1 MPVCASGGA
10 RKAGG
15 LCVVAAGMAV
25 VALCP
30 ALLAVPSAAA
40 ARTRPAHVSAAGAGG
55 TWGKAEQVP
64 GTAALNQGGH
74 AVTLSV
80 SCAAAGDCS
89 AVGYSTP
96 SASSV
101 VAKAFVVTESGG
113 RWGKAE
119 EVLGSAAFNSSG
131 ATVDSVSCA
140 AAGDCSAGGSAGQ
153 QAFVVN
159 QTGGRWGKA
168 EQVPGLAALNRAGL
182 AQIVSV
188 SCTAPGQC
196 SAGGYYASRV
206 SHGLLVT
213 QPFVVSES
221 GGTWGTAQA
230 VRGAAAVN
238 PGGAMV
244 NSVSCAAAGDC
255 SAGGTYASR
264 AGQQA
269 FVVNQTGGRWGTAE
283 QVPGTAA
290 LNKGGGAAVGS
301 VSCAAAGRCSAG
313 GYYENG
319 SLFMQPFVVNETG
332 GTWGRAEQVPGTAA
346 LNKGGTAQVD
356 SVSCAAAGTCSAGGD
371 YSLDNGNTEAFVV
384 NETGGRWGKAEQV
397 PGTAALN
404 KRGAE
409 TTSVSCAAAGQCSAG
424 GYYLDGTGGQQAFV
438 VNEAGGTWGKAE
450 QVPGTAALNKG
461 GFAQIVS
468 VSCAAAGR
476 CGAGGLYA
484 SGSVNGRPVTQA
496 FIVSETT
503 SDKAH

>member
-159 QTGGRWGKA
+159 QTGGRWG
-168 EQVPGLAALNRAGL
+168 
-182 AQIVSV
+182 
-188 SCTAPGQC
+188 
-196 SAGGYYASRV
+196 
-206 SHGLLVT
+206 
-213 QPFVVSES
+213 
-221 GGTWGTAQA
+221 
-230 VRGAAAVN
+230 
-238 PGGAMV
+238 
-244 NSVSCAAAGDC
+244 
-255 SAGGTYASR
+255 
-264 AGQQA
+264 
-269 FVVNQTGGRWGTAE
+269 TAE

-346 LNKGGTAQVD
+346 LNKGG
-356 SVSCAAAGTCSAGGD
+356 
-371 YSLDNGNTEAFVV
+371 
-384 NETGGRWGKAEQV
+384 
-397 PGTAALN
+397 
-404 KRGAE
+404 
-409 TTSVSCAAAGQCSAG
+409 
-424 GYYLDGTGGQQAFV
+424 
-438 VNEAGGTWGKAE
+438 
-450 QVPGTAALNKG
+450 
-461 GFAQIVS
+461 FAQIVS

-484 SGSVNGRPVTQA
+484 SGIVNGRPVTQA